1 MFKPEKL
8 YALLKQN
15 NLSSKD
21 FFESAN
27 ITAQAWRNTCS
38 GADIGV
44 RKVERIAT
52 QLGVSIEYFFE
63 PEATAAKVGHSVNG
77 TLNTVSGDIIIG
89 RYETEITYLKQLLDE
104 KERLI
109 NLLLNRG
116 NAEQKQNEVL

>member
-8 YALLKQN
+8 YALLKQK

-63 PEATAAKVGHSVNG
+63 AEATAGSVGHSVYG
-77 TLNTVSGDIIIG
+77 SLNTVTGDIIMG
-89 RYETEITYLKQLLDE
+89 RYETEINYLKQLLEE
-104 KERLI
+104 KERTI
-109 NLLLNRG
+109 SLLMGIKN
-116 NAEQKQNEVL
+116 EDQKQNNNL